1 MYQNQFQK
9 YQPSPFMEADIE
21 PMVVSDDGPIM
32 APWVCRA
39 TLQRSVAKIFYHAGF
54 EEFQPSALDAV
65 TDMAGGFFNKLAQTF
80 GVYHE
85 ASRVAANQ
93 SSTAS
98 TAPDAVGIH
107 PTTTHA
113 ATVTATS
120 TATSATTATS
130 ASTAYRPRFNE
141 EDVLLHTLHENGLDV
156 ESLECYVKDDVER
169 LGSKLLVMHERMKAH
184 LADLLVGRPPFLSFP
199 FLSFPFLPI
208 PSHHTSL

>member
-9 YQPSPFMEADIE
+9 YLPSPFMEADIE

-98 TAPDAVGIH
+98 TAPNAVSIH
-107 PTTTHA
+107 PTTTHVA
-113 ATVTATS
+113 NTTATATATA
-120 TATSATTATS
+120 TATSATATAATS
-130 ASTAYRPRFNE
+130 GPTAYRPRYNE

-184 LADLLVGRPPFLSFP
+184 LADLLVGRPLFLA
-199 FLSFPFLPI
+199 I